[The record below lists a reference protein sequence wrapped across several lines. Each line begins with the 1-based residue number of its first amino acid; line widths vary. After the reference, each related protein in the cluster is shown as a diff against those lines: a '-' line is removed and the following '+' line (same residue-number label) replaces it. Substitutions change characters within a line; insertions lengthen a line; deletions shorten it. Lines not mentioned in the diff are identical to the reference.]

1 MNGPASAQ
9 PDAWRR
15 LRRRV
20 YELLDPSL
28 HTFWDRFVHNALI
41 VLVLVNVGAVIL
53 ESVPSIGARHAELFW
68 VIEVVSLVA
77 FTAEYLLRL
86 WTAVEE
92 IPLTERSPWAARLAW
107 ARSPAAI
114 VDLVAI
120 LPFYLLLFEP
130 ADLRV
135 FALLRLVRFFKL
147 LRYSSGL
154 ASLFE
159 AIYAERHALLAS
171 FLILSSL
178 ILTMATLMHLAERG
192 AQPDRYGTIPDAMW
206 WAVVTLTTVGYGD
219 VVPITPLGK
228 IIAGLTAIMGFT
240 LLALPVGII
249 ATSFAEVI
257 HRREFVVTWTM
268 VARVPLFS
276 NLSAGEVAEI
286 MQLLDSRTARKGEVI
301 ARRGEKAEA
310 IYFIV
315 SGTVE
320 VELVDG
326 ETLRLQEGEFF
337 GEIAI
342 LTGEDRTATVRA
354 CGETQLLVLEAHDL
368 ERLMNRVP
376 EIGRRIREIAHMRAP
391 DRVDPGEAPRT
402 PMAEPPEPNA

>member
-1 MNGPASAQ
+1 VNGSGDAQ

-41 VLVLVNVGAVIL
+41 VLVLVNVGAVVL
-53 ESVPSIGARHAELFW
+53 ESVPSIAARHAELFW
-68 VIEVVSLVA
+68 AIEVASLTV

-154 ASLFE
+154 ASLVE

-268 VARVPLFS
+268 VARVPIFS
-276 NLSAGEVAEI
+276 NLSAGEIAVI

-301 ARRGEKAEA
+301 ARRGEKPEA

-320 VELVDG
+320 VELVNG

-342 LTGEDRTATVRA
+342 LTGKDRTATVRA
-354 CGETQLLVLEAHDL
+354 CGETQLLVLEAHNL

-376 EIGRRIREIAHMRAP
+376 EIGRRIREIAHTRAP
-391 DRVDPGEAPRT
+391 DRVDRGDAPRK

>member
-1 MNGPASAQ
+1 VSERNGAHE
-9 PDAWRR
+9 DEWRP

-20 YELLDPSL
+20 YELLDPSI
-28 HTFWDRFVHNALI
+28 HTFWDRVVHTALI
-41 VLVLVNVGAVIL
+41 ALVLVNVAAVVL
-53 ESVPSIGARHAELFW
+53 ESVPSIEARYARLFM
-68 VIEVVSLVA
+68 VVEVVSLVA
-77 FTAEYLLRL
+77 FTVEYLLRL

-107 ARSPAAI
+107 ARSPAAL
-114 VDLVAI
+114 VDLLAI

-130 ADLRV
+130 TDLRV

-147 LRYSSGL
+147 VRYSSGL
-154 ASLFE
+154 ASLVE
-159 AIYAERHALLAS
+159 AIYVERHALLAS
-171 FLILSSL
+171 LLILGGL
-178 ILTMATLMHLAERG
+178 VLTMATLMHLAERA

-228 IIAGLTAIMGFT
+228 IIAGLTAMMGFT
-240 LLALPVGII
+240 LLALPIGII

-268 VARVPLFS
+268 VARVPIFGGLGAS
-276 NLSAGEVAEI
+276 DIADV

-301 ARRGEKAEA
+301 ARRGEKADA

-326 ETLRLQEGEFF
+326 ETIRLRDGDFF

-342 LTGEDRTATVRA
+342 LTGHARNATVRA

-376 EIGRRIREIAHMRAP
+376 EIGQRIRAVAHSRAP
-391 DRVDPGEAPRT
+391 DRVKAGDAPHERL
-402 PMAEPPEPNA
+402 AEPPETA